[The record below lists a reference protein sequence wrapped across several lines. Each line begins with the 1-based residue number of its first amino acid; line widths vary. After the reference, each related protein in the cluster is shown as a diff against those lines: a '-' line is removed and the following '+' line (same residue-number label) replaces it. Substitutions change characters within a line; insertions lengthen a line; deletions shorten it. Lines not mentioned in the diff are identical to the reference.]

1 MAQSTITSKNQT
13 TVPKEVR
20 DKLGTGPGDVLHWEV
35 ENGHARKSFA
45 EYPGCAHPGDAAAN
59 HNRVG
64 LAHGATYRY
73 VSVHRF
79 SSDFHPDRMRF
90 AGWKSP

>member
-35 ENGHARKSFA
+35 ENGHARVR
-45 EYPGCAHPGDAAAN
+45 PAA
-59 HNRVG
+59 VG
-64 LAHGATYRY
+64 FLRRRGTVAVGHGSTVDDVRRARA
-73 VSVHRF
+73 RRGGE
-79 SSDFHPDRMRF
+79 DE
-90 AGWKSP
+90 